1 MMTRARIADRA
12 DVLYRTQSRP
22 GGYSDDEIESILIVE
37 FDLDEYQVEDWL
49 PPILKRAKE
58 TTNV

>member
-1 MMTRARIADRA
+1 MMTRARIAERA
-12 DVLYRTQSRP
+12 YVLYRTQARP
-22 GGYSDDEIESILIVE
+22 GGYSDSEIESILIVE
-37 FDLDEYQVEDWL
+37 FDLDDYQVEDWL